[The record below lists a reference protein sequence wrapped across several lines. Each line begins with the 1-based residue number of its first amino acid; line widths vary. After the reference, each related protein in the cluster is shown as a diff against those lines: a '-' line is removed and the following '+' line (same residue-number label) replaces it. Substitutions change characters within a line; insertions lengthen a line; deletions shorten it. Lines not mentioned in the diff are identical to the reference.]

1 MRTALAPP
9 LLAAALALAC
19 RPAPA
24 AAPAPAPACTTCP
37 DPVPDFAA
45 WQQER
50 LASLLGE
57 QGWLALVALHWLDD
71 GEHRLGSAPG
81 SDLLFPAG
89 APAEVGTLTVHA
101 GQPRLRIHPGVD
113 ARVAGRPVSDLV
125 LRSDLDPAQPAD
137 RVQIGERFTF
147 LVLARGDR
155 LALRLYDRDSPARRS
170 FTGVTRYPHDPALR
184 VQGRFEAFASPRTI
198 DHPTVLGTTQRAELP
213 GVVVFSLAGQTL
225 RLTPMLQHG
234 PHGDELLFVFRDRS
248 SGAETYAGGR
258 FLVAAP
264 AVDGVVLLDFNR
276 AHNPPCAFTPYATCP
291 LPLPENRLPVA
302 IAAGEQTWL
311 GPHDT

>member
-19 RPAPA
+19 RPAPT
-24 AAPAPAPACTTCP
+24 APPAPACTTCP
-37 DPVPDFAA
+37 DPVHDFTA

-50 LASLLGE
+50 LAGLLGQ

-81 SDLLFPAG
+81 CDLVFPAG
-89 APAEVGTLTVHA
+89 APAEIGTLSLHA
-101 GQPRLRIHPGVD
+101 GQPRLRVHPGVD
-113 ARVAGRPVSDLV
+113 ARIAGRPLSDQV
-125 LRSDLDPAQPAD
+125 LRSDRDPKQPAD

-170 FTGVTRYPHDPALR
+170 FTGIPSYPYDPALR
-184 VQGRFEAFASPRTI
+184 VQGRFEAFASPRTV

-213 GVVVFSLAGQTL
+213 GVVVFTLAGQTL

-234 PHGDELLFVFRDRS
+234 PRGDELLFVFRDRS
-248 SGAETYAGGR
+248 SGGETYAGGR

-264 AVDGVVLLDFNR
+264 AVDGAVLLDFNR

-311 GPHDT
+311 GPHQS